1 MTGIDVAMM
10 FGKIGLIFL
19 MVLLPFAVYSTLVE
33 RKVSAWNQNRYG
45 PNRVGP
51 WGLLQPLADG
61 IKFFFKEELVPDG
74 ASPLLFKLAPALSAA
89 PARLTIAIVPVT
101 FPVLV
106 EGRQF
111 AMSIADIDVAVP
123 FFLAMGSFAVYGI
136 LLGAWASNSRY
147 SLLAGLR
154 SSAQMISYE
163 LAMFLSVVTVVLLAG
178 SMNLT
183 EIFLAQTPNATLGQE
198 TSGLWNVFRFPVGT
212 IAFVV
217 FLIAAFA
224 ETNRHPFDMVERETE
239 PVGGFHTEHSSMKF
253 ALFFIGE
260 YAAMLTM
267 SALITTLFFGGPS
280 LFGLVA
286 SMESPWL
293 RAGVGFAVFITKHA
307 VFQFL
312 FIWVRWTLPRFRW
325 DQVLHLGWKVL
336 LPVSIVNLLLA
347 GALVVWGVY

>member
-1 MTGIDVAMM
+1 
-10 FGKIGLIFL
+10 
-19 MVLLPFAVYSTLVE
+19 
-33 RKVSAWNQNRYG
+33 
-45 PNRVGP
+45 
-51 WGLLQPLADG
+51 
-61 IKFFFKEELVPDG
+61 
-74 ASPLLFKLAPALSAA
+74 
-89 PARLTIAIVPVT
+89 
-101 FPVLV
+101 
-106 EGRQF
+106 
-111 AMSIADIDVAVP
+111 
-123 FFLAMGSFAVYGI
+123 
-136 LLGAWASNSRY
+136 
-147 SLLAGLR
+147 
-154 SSAQMISYE
+154 MISYE

-293 RAGVGFAVFITKHA
+293 RAGVGFAVFITKLA